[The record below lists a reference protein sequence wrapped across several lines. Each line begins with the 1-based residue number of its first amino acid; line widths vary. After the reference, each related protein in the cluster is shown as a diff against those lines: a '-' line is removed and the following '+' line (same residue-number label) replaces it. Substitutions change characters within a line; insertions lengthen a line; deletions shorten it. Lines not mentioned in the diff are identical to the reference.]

1 MAITENPLCLLFNA
15 AFRRYS
21 LMIGMNII
29 PLSSL
34 RIYLLRLTGV
44 RVGTGCYIGFNVM
57 PDTNYPELISIGDN
71 VTISHNCVI
80 IAHTQTPARSRLS
93 TLYQHKNPVHIG
105 NGSWIG
111 MNSIILPGAVI
122 SDHCFIGA
130 GSVVTSNMP
139 TMYLCAGNPCKPVKP
154 LSL

>member
-1 MAITENPLCLLFNA
+1 MANSENSLILLFGS
-15 AFRRYS
+15 AFRRYF
-21 LMIGMNII
+21 LMMGMNML
-29 PLSSL
+29 PLVSL
-34 RIYLLRLTGV
+34 RIYLLRLSGV
-44 RVGTGCYIGFNVM
+44 SIGKGCYIGFNVM

-80 IAHTQTPARSRLS
+80 ITHTQTPAQSSLG
-93 TLYQHKNPVHIG
+93 TLYRHKKSVHIG

-111 MNSIILPGAVI
+111 MNTVILPGAVI
-122 SDHCFIGA
+122 SDDCFIGA

-139 TMYLCAGNPCKPVKP
+139 TKYLCAGNPCKPVKA